1 MQIGSQY
8 QREDLLN
15 TAEFNMCEEVIAT
28 VFKARRQAPRALR
41 DAEHTMPKSVTA
53 GRCVVKED
61 VSLIKKAHDEST
73 PAS

>member
-28 VFKARRQAPRALR
+28 VFKAQGVFLNL
-41 DAEHTMPKSVTA
+41 DKNQGVFLNLDQLTLLDSYQL
-53 GRCVVKED
+53 D
-61 VSLIKKAHDEST
+61 ND
-73 PAS
+73 